1 MKFVRFRR
9 LLTDMKR
16 DDARASGLAVGALLV
31 VTVLYAS
38 TMVS

>member
-1 MKFVRFRR
+1 MKFFSVKR
-9 LLTDMKR
+9 LLNDMKR